1 MDVIERRVAWIA
13 ITLALGFGFAGR
25 GAFFFSNRIGGWSL
39 FFNISVIVSVAG
51 AAVLLV
57 AALVPAAIHPLLLEQ
72 RERLAFYA
80 FALWVLAVLVVL
92 GLNADAIVDAY
103 RHPNSFR

>member
-13 ITLALGFGFAGR
+13 ITLALGLGFAGR
-25 GAFFFSNRIGGWSL
+25 GAFSSDRIGGWTL
-39 FFNISVIVSVAG
+39 FFNVVILVALGG

-57 AALVPAAIHPLLLEQ
+57 AAVVPTAIRPLPLEE

-80 FALWVLAVLVVL
+80 FALWVLAVLVAL
-92 GLNADAIVDAY
+92 GLTADSIVHAY
-103 RHPNSFR
+103 RHPTSFP